1 MIESAS
7 RQEHLFHVVRL
18 RQVHTSTHL
27 QDGKTLANPLEHC
40 ADCVELLGEYIDGS
54 LPPERAEALE
64 AHLSLC
70 PPCITFVR
78 TYKATRALC
87 RHKLAR
93 EMPAELKSSLQ
104 AFLAK
109 NVPGYRT
116 PGDGGGEKN

>member
-1 MIESAS
+1 M
-7 RQEHLFHVVRL
+7 
-18 RQVHTSTHL
+18 
-27 QDGKTLANPLEHC
+27 ANPLEHC
-40 ADCVELLGEYIDGS
+40 AACVELLGEYIDGS

-93 EMPAELKSSLQ
+93 EMPAELKISLQ
-104 AFLAK
+104 VFLAK

-116 PGDGGGEKN
+116 PGDGDGEKN